1 MSCIFWKKVDI
12 SFAFMANRILDRI
25 PKKCPRSKANV
36 IKCSRKDL
44 ITKKKK
50 PSKMYFL
57 VQKAVAYLVGRE
69 TKRFAF
75 NLVTCSP
82 SLLF

>member
-12 SFAFMANRILDRI
+12 SFAFMANRIPDRI

-50 PSKMYFL
+50 TIQNVFPS
-57 VQKAVAYLVGRE
+57 
-69 TKRFAF
+69 TKSRSISRRKG
-75 NLVTCSP
+75 NEEICI
-82 SLLF
+82 